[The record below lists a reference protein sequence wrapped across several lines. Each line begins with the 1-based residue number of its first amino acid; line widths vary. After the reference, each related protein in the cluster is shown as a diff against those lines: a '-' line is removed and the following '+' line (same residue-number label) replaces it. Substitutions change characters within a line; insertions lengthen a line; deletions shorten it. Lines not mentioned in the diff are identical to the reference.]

1 MNWLS
6 LFLVVVLLVVPATS
20 RAQGNT
26 GLIRVACD
34 GDNARAEI
42 FVNDKSKGDCP
53 VDIQAQEGV
62 QVLRAVKPVDQK
74 TERVFEET
82 FRLAAGTAKRIE
94 VQLSKPV
101 LTRAAL
107 AEQARL
113 REVERKDF
121 EALLAK
127 AKAGDMYAQ
136 FDLARIY
143 DKGNLA
149 VEPKSTQALYWYLK
163 AAGYGKSSVGAL
175 YVNVSEL
182 SGEIAKRIGYD
193 GTQGAILT
201 TVFTEGPAAAAG
213 LLENDIVLGVDDK
226 AISNQIEFIST
237 IKNTPPGKIVNV
249 RVWRKGQ
256 QLTIPV
262 ITGERM
268 VDAPSEL
275 PPDGHFLSNF
285 LIFTHDEATRKVLA
299 QKNLLPR
306 INRLSEQLNAFLKN
320 ASISYI
326 GIKDNFLSYI
336 SDKKIFAPHYRAPT
350 NEVVLANEFIAG
362 SLIQLKYHSHLK
374 QFFQAD
380 VVRKRELV
388 SLDWFLGD
396 SGTLIR
402 EQPNV
407 WGLGWTEREGSNLS
421 RYRMMCGIK
430 QQTNDKIWTE
440 EFDCL
445 KIIHESYR
453 KDTSSWEFEFSRLR
467 CLKVEGRCFNDII
480 YSSSAVSINQ
490 LALTTII
497 SR

>member
-1 MNWLS
+1 MMNWLS
-6 LFLVVVLLVVPATS
+6 LFWVMVLFGGSTTS
-20 RAQGNT
+20 SAQGNT

-107 AEQARL
+107 AEQARF

-127 AKAGDMYAQ
+127 AKAGDMHAQ

-175 YVNVSEL
+175 YVNVTEL

-193 GTQGAILT
+193 GTQGVILT
-201 TVFTEGPAAAAG
+201 TVFTDGPAAAAG
-213 LLENDIVLGVDDK
+213 LLENDIVLGVDGK

-237 IKNTPPGKIVNV
+237 IKNTPPGQIVNV
-249 RVWRKGQ
+249 RVWRKGRQ
-256 QLTIPV
+256 ITIPV

-268 VDAPSEL
+268 VDAPPEL

-285 LIFTHDEATRKVLA
+285 LIFTHDEATRKILA

-306 INRLSEQLNAFLKN
+306 IDRLSEQLNVFLKN
-320 ASISYI
+320 VSVSHLDV
-326 GIKDNFLSYI
+326 KDNFLSYI
-336 SDKKIFAPHYRAPT
+336 ADKKIFAPHYKAPT
-350 NEVVLANEFIAG
+350 GDAILANEFIAE
-362 SLIQLKYHSHLK
+362 SLINLKYHFHLR
-374 QFFQAD
+374 QLFQAD
-380 VVRKRELV
+380 IVRKQELH
-388 SLDWFLGD
+388 SLDWFFGN

-407 WGLGWTEREGSNLS
+407 WGLGWTIRSGSNLS
-421 RYRMMCGIK
+421 KYRMMCGIK
-430 QQTNDKIWTE
+430 RKTNDKIWQE

-445 KIIHESYR
+445 RLIHEHYR
-453 KDTSSWEFEFSRLR
+453 KDASSWGFEFSRLR
-467 CLKVEGRCFNDII
+467 CAKETCFNEII
-480 YSSSAVSINQ
+480 HSSPAVSINL
-490 LALTTII
+490 LALIATV